1 MNYFIS
7 QFKRQSGID
16 ITNDKRAVQRLRK
29 QCENAKRTLSN
40 QNSAT
45 VECDAL
51 AEGKDFSSTISRAK
65 FEELN
70 VDLFKKTLVPVT
82 QVLKDANMAK
92 GKVDQIILVGGST
105 RIPKIQSMLSE
116 YFGGKELNK
125 SINPDEAVVSYTDSL
140 SGIVINERENVCVLC
155 ATVYQK
161 NIDLYTLVF
170 LFGSYNKYRLMGQ
183 PFKEV
188 YSVVMRPM
196 PPRTYY
202 C

>member
-1 MNYFIS
+1 MLPLLCTVRAGCVAASLPHSTTTRQPLCVAATLTLVPGSSTGSLAAPGIS
-7 QFKRQSGID
+7 R
-16 ITNDKRAVQRLRK
+16 RAVQRLRK

-125 SINPDEAVVSYTDSL
+125 SINPDEAVVSYTDIV
-140 SGIVINERENVCVLC
+140 SGIVIDERENVCVLC
-155 ATVYQK
+155 ASVYQR
-161 NIDLYTLVF
+161 NMY
-170 LFGSYNKYRLMGQ
+170 
-183 PFKEV
+183 
-188 YSVVMRPM
+188 
-196 PPRTYY
+196 
-202 C
+202 